1 MDILPCKHASVIF
14 INRHQEPYDD
24 CSKYYTKEAML
35 NTYQHIVHPIAD
47 EDTWQIPEDVKN
59 IQVLPLKGKVKLER
73 PRKRRI
79 KSVFEPSTKID
90 VVDVESMNKIEKL
103 VETTQD
109 NDH

>member
-47 EDTWQIPEDVKN
+47 EDTWKIPEDVKKDIN
-59 IQVLPLKGKVKLER
+59 ILHQKNK
-73 PRKRRI
+73 
-79 KSVFEPSTKID
+79 TKKDTVMI
-90 VVDVESMNKIEKL
+90 S
-103 VETTQD
+103 
-109 NDH
+109 